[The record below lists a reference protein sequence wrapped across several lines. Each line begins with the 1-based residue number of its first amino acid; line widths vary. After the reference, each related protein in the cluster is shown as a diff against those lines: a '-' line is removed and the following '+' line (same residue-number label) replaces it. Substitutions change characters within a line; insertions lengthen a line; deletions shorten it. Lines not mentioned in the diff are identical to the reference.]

1 MTTIKVDTSTRD
13 QLRSLMGSET
23 YDELLRRLI
32 RSERQRRMAAE
43 LSTWEPT
50 ADEHLFAR
58 EREVERKRPFHGR
71 QAGLP
76 ICCGGEIWLVTRA
89 TSSCQSSAGGVH
101 AAAMA
106 SDDGPGPFEQVSG

>member
-1 MTTIKVDTSTRD
+1 MSILESMSMTTIKVDTSTRD

-50 ADEHLFAR
+50 ADEQAIMRAGAADLVRLSDAAR
-58 EREVERKRPFHGR
+58 
-71 QAGLP
+71 
-76 ICCGGEIWLVTRA
+76 
-89 TSSCQSSAGGVH
+89 
-101 AAAMA
+101 
-106 SDDGPGPFEQVSG
+106 